1 MDVGDA
7 GRHSDGGVFSNSEFG
22 KALDSG
28 MLGIPNPKLLPN
40 TTQSPLPFVFV
51 GDEAFPLKMNML
63 RPYPGKN
70 LSEDLTI
77 FMINYRLSRARRIIE
92 NAFGILAARYMQLF
106 IIVILVLFFIV
117 INSGGEYFGDQ

>member
-77 FMINYRLSRARRIIE
+77 FNYCLSRARRIIE
-92 NAFGILAARYMQLF
+92 NAF
-106 IIVILVLFFIV
+106 
-117 INSGGEYFGDQ
+117 

>member
-22 KALDSG
+22 KALDSD
-28 MLGIPNPKLLPN
+28 MLGIPNPRLLPN

-70 LSEDLTI
+70 LSEDLVI
-77 FMINYRLSRARRIIE
+77 FNYRLTRARRIIE
-92 NAFGILAARYMQLF
+92 NAFGILAARYA
-106 IIVILVLFFIV
+106 V
-117 INSGGEYFGDQ
+117 INPRHACAQRGLL